1 MSKSFAVRTSEPR
14 NHTKRTK
21 VIVGHAIAVRDDIA
35 GSQRDHRLYNKKI
48 IEKEFGADDKDG
60 KEAVQ
65 WKNRVKDWYN
75 AERRFIFATKTEH
88 QRQRW
93 LDEIMKEKACSA
105 ITKARASVVSEKKL
119 GHSPASGNKVLE
131 AQTSKTGSRENLETA
146 TQLLDL
152 TWKPS
157 ALTAVSSAK
166 SQTTVKVNYT
176 SGIGVSSPPATIKEL
191 VNEGPK
197 RKKQTW

>member
-1 MSKSFAVRTSEPR
+1 
-14 NHTKRTK
+14 
-21 VIVGHAIAVRDDIA
+21 
-35 GSQRDHRLYNKKI
+35 
-48 IEKEFGADDKDG
+48 
-60 KEAVQ
+60 
-65 WKNRVKDWYN
+65 
-75 AERRFIFATKTEH
+75 
-88 QRQRW
+88 
-93 LDEIMKEKACSA
+93 MKEKACSA

-119 GHSPASGNKVLE
+119 GHSPASGNKMLE